1 MFRDESDHV
10 IEKATLHRSRNS
22 KKLPTM
28 LHPPSPCSDEPSP
41 ASSSSVSTS
50 TRDAHSRY
58 SSSLSSQNKD
68 PKPRT
73 SLLSSYRGKDPVSF
87 EDTDTDMSVG
97 TDHLADQLPRDFL
110 DSHQPISS
118 FHERG
123 TAYFFARH
131 VAKAE
136 VTYQSYDFIYDVWK
150 PPSDPDPEHPDSVS
164 AAIAA
169 VGLAGLS
176 KVTCCEQTM
185 TMAQHSYGVALQ
197 LANAAL
203 NDPDEA
209 IKDTTMLSVLL
220 LCTYEFISGNT
231 PQTVNAWQKHVDGAA
246 CLAAVRGT
254 KQFETVAGARM
265 FHMLS
270 YHVLISCIRSGLPVP
285 PVFEELRETVKQLHS
300 MDGDPTQRLG
310 PVEVTSGKVVDH
322 FFKTIK
328 VRHLIETGEISGR
341 DQIIKTLSSVDAEFV
356 SLAAQLPEAWRYRQA
371 QLPTPHPAALY
382 RNCHVYSGP
391 TQAITWNGIRCQRLL
406 MQEAII
412 EQLCKGAVNKYS
424 LPASEQ
430 KMLAKAIKT
439 YNMLCDAIIATVPQ
453 FFGIVKWGDF
463 GSESP
468 DIIQETT
475 TSSSSSSSSKDDDQL
490 SSEPLVTESE
500 ELDVNT
506 PDSSCSIPL
515 PPTLFTADKP
525 FCALWWGDTDRI
537 MTLATSSS
545 SILWPLYIIGLSP
558 TSSPEKRLYAAERLT
573 VIYRETRMEQARGAA
588 EAVRAAL
595 EAEGIM

>member
-1 MFRDESDHV
+1 M
-10 IEKATLHRSRNS
+10 
-22 KKLPTM
+22 
-28 LHPPSPCSDEPSP
+28 
-41 ASSSSVSTS
+41 STS
-50 TRDAHSRY
+50 TRDAHSKY
-58 SSSLSSQNKD
+58 SSSRSSQSKD
-68 PKPRT
+68 AKIGP
-73 SLLSSYRGKDPVSF
+73 SILSSYRGKEALPF

-97 TDHLADQLPRDFL
+97 TDHLADQLPREFL
-110 DSHQPISS
+110 NNSEPTSS
-118 FHERG
+118 FYERG

-150 PPSDPDPEHPDSVS
+150 PPPDPDPEHPDNVS

-176 KVTCCEQTM
+176 KVTCCEKTM

-203 NDPDEA
+203 NDPNEA

-220 LCTYEFISGNT
+220 LCTYEFVSGNT
-231 PQTVNAWQKHVDGAA
+231 PQTVNAWQKHVEGAA

-285 PVFEELRETVKQLHS
+285 PVFEELRESAKQLHD

-310 PVEVTSGKVVDH
+310 PVEITSGKVVDH
-322 FFKTIK
+322 FFKTVK
-328 VRHLIETGEISGR
+328 VRHRIEMGEISGR

-391 TQAITWNGIRCQRLL
+391 TQAITWNGIRCMRLL

-412 EQLCKGAVNKYS
+412 EQLCKGASNKYS

-430 KMLAKAIKT
+430 KLLAKAIKT
-439 YNMLCDAIIATVPQ
+439 YNILCDAIIATVPQ

-463 GSESP
+463 GSENP
-468 DIIQETT
+468 DIVEETG
-475 TSSSSSSSSKDDDQL
+475 SKDDGQPF
-490 SSEPLVTESE
+490 SEPLVTESE

-506 PDSSCSIPL
+506 PDSSCSISL

-558 TSSPEKRLYAAERLT
+558 TPSPEKRLYAAERLT

-595 EAEGIM
+595 EAEGLM